1 MTGPAGLTIRTITAE
16 ADLERL
22 VPIINAT
29 NPESPTSL
37 DEIRWSNAT
46 YPGTVR
52 FLAEVDGRPVGAAT
66 VGRIYVFAPD
76 HPALW
81 AIIGVLPA
89 ARRAGIGERLLG
101 DVSAVAGSRGKTQLY
116 LRCAEDRPEAIEFLA
131 HRGFAELER
140 SKTVRLE
147 LAGRP
152 VPAVTPPPGIELTTL
167 AARPDLVEGVHAVAI
182 ETFPDVPGGDEPM
195 DVGDLEEFRARD
207 VDRPSVPKDA
217 FFVAVDTESGRVVG
231 YACLLMQP
239 GSTTVA
245 YHDMTAVLR
254 AYRGRGIARELKH
267 ATIAW
272 AIENGLTALE
282 TGNDEANAPMRAV
295 NARLGYEPMPDEVL
309 MRGPLFGG
317 IMNAVTET
325 QTESEPTPSPAEP
338 PTLPPDPVAYDSPRA
353 VRARAK
359 GLQAPYIAGGNDPDP
374 AAGLAEE
381 RHYTR
386 LLLVDGDR
394 DRRLGVRHRDRDRPD
409 RAGWG
414 PMTAVAVP

>member
-1 MTGPAGLTIRTITAE
+1 MTDVAALTIRTITDE

-22 VPIINAT
+22 VPIVNAT
-29 NPESPTSL
+29 NSESPTSL
-37 DEIRWSNAT
+37 DEIRWSDAT

-52 FLAEVDGRPVGAAT
+52 FLAELDGRAVGAAT

-76 HPALW
+76 FPALW
-81 AIIGVLPA
+81 AIIGVLPD
-89 ARRAGIGERLLG
+89 ARRAGIGGRLLSEI
-101 DVSAVAGSRGKTQLY
+101 SAVARSRDKTQLY

-131 HRGFAELER
+131 HRGFTELER

-147 LAGRP
+147 LAGRR

-182 ETFPDVPGGDEPM
+182 ETFPDVPGGDAPM
-195 DVGDLEEFRARD
+195 AVGDLAEFRARD
-207 VDRPSVPKDA
+207 VDRPSVPNDA
-217 FFVAVDTESGRVVG
+217 FFVAVDSASGRAVG

-254 AYRGRGIARELKH
+254 AYRGRGIARELKN

-272 AIENGLTALE
+272 SIEHGLTALE

-295 NARLGYEPMPDEVL
+295 NARLGYEPLPDEVL

-317 IMNAVTET
+317 MMN
-325 QTESEPTPSPAEP
+325 
-338 PTLPPDPVAYDSPRA
+338 R
-353 VRARAK
+353 
-359 GLQAPYIAGGNDPDP
+359 
-374 AAGLAEE
+374 
-381 RHYTR
+381 
-386 LLLVDGDR
+386 
-394 DRRLGVRHRDRDRPD
+394 
-409 RAGWG
+409 
-414 PMTAVAVP
+414 